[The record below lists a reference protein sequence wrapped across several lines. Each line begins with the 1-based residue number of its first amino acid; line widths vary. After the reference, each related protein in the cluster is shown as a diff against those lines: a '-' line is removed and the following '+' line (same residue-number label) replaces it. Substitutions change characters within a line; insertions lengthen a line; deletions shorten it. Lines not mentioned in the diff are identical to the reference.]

1 MDLDSKKILVVDD
14 EPALAEL
21 IGFEFELNGAK
32 VFTAESFEQ
41 AVKLINSKKPDVII
55 PDMRMPG
62 KNGLD
67 LLKHV
72 REQEQRYQLL

>member
-1 MDLDSKKILVVDD
+1 MADGFRFKENISCDD

-41 AVKLINSKKPDVII
+41 APN
-55 PDMRMPG
+55 
-62 KNGLD
+62 
-67 LLKHV
+67 
-72 REQEQRYQLL
+72 